1 MSSNGDTSAV
11 TANSGDG
18 TGRPAVD
25 GETSPT
31 WSFPRGYGRRQ
42 FMLGAF
48 GTASFLAIWWAVARL
63 YPPYLVPAPEVVGE
77 TLYAELSSGRM
88 VTHLGQSLR
97 HYVPGVVVGT
107 SLGTGLGI
115 AMGWS
120 RTLDDMLRPVTRII
134 RPIPP
139 LAWVAFAIIWVGI
152 GHKGAAFVV
161 AVGTFWISYYNA
173 YAGVE
178 GVPRDQVEAAA
189 VLDVG
194 GDYQMLRRVIL
205 PNAAPMIL
213 TGVRTSI
220 GRGWMTVVAAELF
233 GAPGIGYQIIT
244 SAQNLALDVT
254 VSYMLLIS
262 AVFLCSDWAFR
273 RVETRL
279 LSWKQ

>member
-1 MSSNGDTSAV
+1 MSS
-11 TANSGDG
+11 SGDPG
-18 TGRPAVD
+18 TVAASSGNGPGQPTAD
-25 GETSPT
+25 AEASPT
-31 WSFPRGYGRRQ
+31 WSFPRQYGRRQ
-42 FMLGAF
+42 FLLGVL
-48 GTASFLAIWWAVARL
+48 GTASFLASWWAVAQL
-63 YPPYLVPAPEVVGE
+63 YPPYLVPPPGTVGE
-77 TLYAELSSGRM
+77 TFYAELSSGRM
-88 VTHLGQSLR
+88 ATHLGQSLR
-97 HYVPGVVVGT
+97 HYVTGVAVGT

-120 RTLDDMLRPVTRII
+120 RTLDDLLRPVTRIV

-152 GHKGAAFVV
+152 GHTGAAFVV

-189 VLDVG
+189 VLNAG

-254 VSYMLLIS
+254 VSYMLLMS
-262 AVFLCSDWAFR
+262 VVFLCSDWAFR

-279 LSWKQ
+279 LS